1 MANTLH
7 TKQNTLTTLNNIGAS
22 GASGQFLTSASNGTS
37 VANPSWANWATT
49 SAAVNTNFSST
60 NGTAIMTI
68 PFGEDKIRVEEH
80 ATLEIKGNVVI
91 NGMNLDERLKTI
103 EQVLCIPQR
112 DVTMET
118 KHPKLKQLYEQYM
131 HELEKYKT
139 WDRIKGDS
147 NGTT

>member
-1 MANTLH
+1 MASILH
-7 TKQNTLTTLNNIGAS
+7 TKQNTLNTLNNIT
-22 GASGQFLTSASNGTS
+22 GASGQFLTAGLNGTS
-37 VANPSWANWATT
+37 YTTAT
-49 SAAVNTNFSST
+49 SAWASPNTNFSST
-60 NGTAIMTI
+60 NGTAVMTI
-68 PFGEDKIRVEEH
+68 PFGEDKVRIEKS

-91 NGMNLDERLKTI
+91 NGMDLDERLKTI